1 MNPKQPAGPPAH
13 LANASRLWVL
23 ITFAAVPL
31 AAITGGCAFSPENS
45 LYAEPGKFDFLDCA
59 SIAERAKKAS
69 ERVEQLRFLM
79 SRASEGGP
87 QGAVVNAIAYQD
99 EMNTAQA
106 QLYSLQQAAD
116 AKHCPALPARNP

>member
-1 MNPKQPAGPPAH
+1 MNAKHPPCPPVTLGNMRA
-13 LANASRLWVL
+13 LRVLSASAFIPL
-23 ITFAAVPL
+23 IAV
-31 AAITGGCAFSPENS
+31 GCSVSPENT
-45 LYAEPGKFDFLDCA
+45 LYLQPGKFDFLDCA
-59 SIAERAKKAS
+59 SIAERSKKAS
-69 ERVEQLRFLM
+69 ERVEQLRLLM

-87 QGAVVNAIAYQD
+87 GGAVVNAIAYQD

>member
-1 MNPKQPAGPPAH
+1 MTLGNMRA
-13 LANASRLWVL
+13 LRV
-23 ITFAAVPL
+23 L
-31 AAITGGCAFSPENS
+31 AASAVIPLIAVIGGCSVSPENT
-45 LYAEPGKFDFLDCA
+45 LYLQPGKFDLLDCA
-59 SIAERAKKAS
+59 SIAERSKKAS

-79 SRASEGGP
+79 CRAGEGGP
-87 QGAVVNAIAYQD
+87 GGAVVNAIAYQD